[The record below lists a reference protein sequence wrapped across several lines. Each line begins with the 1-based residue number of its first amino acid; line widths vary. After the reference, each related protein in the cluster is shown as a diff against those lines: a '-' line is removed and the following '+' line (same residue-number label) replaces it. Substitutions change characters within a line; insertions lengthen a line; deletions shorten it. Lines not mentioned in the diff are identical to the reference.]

1 MARIS
6 KWEMSLEDIT
16 FVPAPVAQVPFSIMI
31 AVLGANAIT
40 EVLTD
45 ILIRL
50 NFSFG
55 LLFVLLPIVAWLRLM
70 KRTLVGWD
78 VP

>member
-45 ILIRL
+45 ILIGL

-55 LLFVLLPIVAWLRLM
+55 LLFVLLPIVVWLRLM
-70 KRTLVGWD
+70 KRALVGWD